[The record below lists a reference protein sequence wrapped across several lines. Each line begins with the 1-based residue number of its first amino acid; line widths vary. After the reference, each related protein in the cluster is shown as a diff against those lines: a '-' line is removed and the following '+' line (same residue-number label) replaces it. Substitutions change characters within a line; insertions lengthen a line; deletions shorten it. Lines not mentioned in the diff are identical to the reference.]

1 MAIKIL
7 VVDDEHAIADT
18 VAEILRTAGYE
29 VATAYNGTQ
38 ALAQASQSCPSLL
51 LTDVL
56 MPQTNGFEVAL
67 EIKRKC
73 PECRLLLFSG
83 QASTAQLASTYVQTF
98 TNRGYRFELL
108 PKPLHPDS
116 LLKRLEESLMHRS

>member
-7 VVDDEHAIADT
+7 VVDDEHAISDT
-18 VAEILRTAGYE
+18 LSEILRTAGYE

-38 ALAQASQSCPSLL
+38 ALAQASQCCPSLL

-116 LLKRLEESLMHRS
+116 LLKRLEESLMRRS

>member
-1 MAIKIL
+1 
-7 VVDDEHAIADT
+7 
-18 VAEILRTAGYE
+18 
-29 VATAYNGTQ
+29 
-38 ALAQASQSCPSLL
+38 
-51 LTDVL
+51 
-56 MPQTNGFEVAL
+56 

>member
-7 VVDDEHAIADT
+7 VVDDEHAIAYT

-38 ALAQASQSCPSLL
+38 ALAQASQCCPSLL

-116 LLKRLEESLMHRS
+116 LLKRLQESLMRRS